1 MRHQRT
7 PADQK
12 AEILEL
18 VRKSPLTVKA
28 TLEELGVPRSTYYAW
43 RQRKEKGGLL
53 ALKDRKP
60 RPRRV
65 WNQLRPVEVREVLK
79 TADRHTDLTS
89 RELAYK
95 ITDEGPFSISE
106 SSVYR
111 ILKEHG
117 LIFPAVIEVAQAEP
131 EFHYKPRRV
140 HELWQTDLTYFF
152 VVGWGFYF
160 ITGILDDYSRYLIN
174 YRVVRD
180 MTGQTLQ
187 ELVQD
192 AVAITG
198 MQDVPVAERVRLL
211 SDNGSGYISGPFNEY
226 LDLMEIRHIF
236 TAVRHPQTIG
246 KFERLNRTA
255 KDKLGLVTYPSPEAL
270 ERAVAHFQ
278 HWYNN
283 ERYHEALGNLKPVD
297 VYEGRAEEILQRREE
312 VKRRTIEERRQ
323 HNLAIARQPER
334 VRR

>member
-18 VRKSPLTVKA
+18 VRKSPLTVRA

-65 WNQLRPVEVREVLK
+65 WNQLRPVEVRKVLK
-79 TADRHTDLTS
+79 TAEQHTDQTS
-89 RELAYK
+89 RELAFT
-95 ITDEGPFSISE
+95 ITDEGEFSVSE

-117 LIFPAVIEVAQAEP
+117 LIFPALIEVAQAEP
-131 EFHYKPRRV
+131 EFHYKPGRV

-152 VVGWGFYF
+152 VVGWGWYF

-174 YRVVRD
+174 YRVVKD
-180 MTGQTLQ
+180 MTGQTIQ

-192 AVAITG
+192 AVEITG
-198 MQDVPVAERVRLL
+198 MQDVPVRKRVKLL
-211 SDNGSGYISGPFNEY
+211 TDNGSGYISGPFNEY
-226 LDLMEIRHIF
+226 LDLMEIPHIF

-255 KDKLGLVTYPSPEAL
+255 KDKLGLVIYPNPKAL
-270 ERAVAHFQ
+270 ERAVAQFQ

-283 ERYHEALGNLKPVD
+283 ERYHEGLGNLKPVD
-297 VYEGRAEEILQRREE
+297 VYEGRAEQILKQREE
-312 VKRRTIEERRQ
+312 VKRRTVEQRRQ
-323 HNLAIARQPER
+323 HNLANARETER